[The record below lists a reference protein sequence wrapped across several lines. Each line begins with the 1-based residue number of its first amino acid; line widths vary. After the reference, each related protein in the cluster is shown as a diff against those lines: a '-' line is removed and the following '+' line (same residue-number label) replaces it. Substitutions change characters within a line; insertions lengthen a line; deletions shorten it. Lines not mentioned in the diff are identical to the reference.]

1 MRNKYP
7 ALVLAL
13 LLLFLSV
20 ASVLAETPSQAPA
33 VEEIVMENGNNRLSY
48 PQLTGLEDAAVQQL
62 INDDIV
68 LSADLTSHMITLA
81 TLAPDSLWGLQV
93 SYEACVNER
102 VASFVI
108 SAEGKMPNNR
118 QGQTNTPLTYD
129 LQTGRRL
136 TAADLFT
143 NETEAA
149 QWLEDEALRTLG
161 EEISDY
167 EDSSTLLPIPLDR
180 FSLDEYGITF
190 WYSPQQFTTIAGR
203 AGACRFDY
211 DEIRHLLNTAEDALP
226 VTSGLLKPVPDADA
240 QRLAVH
246 QAAQHRKLEQLPVTL
261 GEPMTDI
268 VARYALSRTPDEFPG
283 GRYFAMEHPL
293 FRSIYLISDAMQSG
307 YEHSVLEGIQLR
319 RGAFCGLLI
328 GQARQEEWRQ
338 LLGEPA
344 EMITVTESMAYDYAL
359 PAGNCDIYL
368 IDGCAVRFYADGQGV
383 LAAVQFELE

>member
-1 MRNKYP
+1 MRNKFT
-7 ALVLAL
+7 ALLLTL
-13 LLLFLSV
+13 LLLFLVS
-20 ASVLAETPSQAPA
+20 AAAAETPAGAPA
-33 VEEIVMENGNNRLSY
+33 VQSVVMEKDGNRLEY
-48 PQLTGLEDAAVQQL
+48 PQLSGLADAAIQQL

-68 LSADLTSHMITLA
+68 LSADLTSHMITFA
-81 TLAPDSLWGLQV
+81 TLTPDSLWGLQV

-136 TAADLFT
+136 TPADLFA
-143 NETEAA
+143 NEAEAA
-149 QWLEDEALRTLG
+149 QWLEEEALRTLG

-167 EDSSTLLPIPLDR
+167 EDSSALIPFPMDR

-190 WYSPQQFTTIAGR
+190 WYTPQQFTTIAGR

-211 DEIRHLLNTAEDALP
+211 DEIRHLLNTAEDGLP
-226 VTSGLLKPVPDADA
+226 VASGLLQPVPDADA
-240 QRLAVH
+240 QRMMIR
-246 QAAQHRKLEQLPVTL
+246 QAAENRRLPQLPVTL

-268 VARYALSRTPDEFPG
+268 VDRYALSRTPDEFPG

-293 FRSIYLISDAMQSG
+293 FRSIYLISDAMESG

-328 GQARQEEWRQ
+328 GKAAQEDWRQ
-338 LLGEPA
+338 LLGDPA
-344 EMITVTESMAYDYAL
+344 EIITITEGMAYDYGL
-359 PAGNCDIYL
+359 PAGSCDIYHTN
-368 IDGCAVRFYADGQGV
+368 GCTVRFYADDQGV

>member
-1 MRNKYP
+1 MRNNFP
-7 ALVLAL
+7 ALFLAF
-13 LLLFLSV
+13 LLLFLSA
-20 ASVLAETPSQAPA
+20 ASVLAETPSQTPS
-33 VEEIVMENGNNRLSY
+33 VESIVMENGENRLSY
-48 PQLTGLEDAAVQQL
+48 PQLSGLEDAAVQQL
-62 INDDIV
+62 INDDII

-81 TLAPDSLWGLQV
+81 TLTPDSLWGLQV

-118 QGQTNTPLTYD
+118 QGQTNVPLTYD

-143 NETEAA
+143 DTAQAA
-149 QWLEDEALRTLG
+149 EWLETEALRTLG

-167 EDSSTLLPIPLDR
+167 EDSSTLLPLPLDH
-180 FSLDEYGITF
+180 FSLDEFGITF
-190 WYSPQQFTTIAGR
+190 WYTPQQFTTISGQ
-203 AGACRFDY
+203 AGACRFDFV
-211 DEIRHLLNTAEDALP
+211 EVQHLLNAADDGIPAAAGMLLP
-226 VTSGLLKPVPDADA
+226 AVDDDA
-240 QRLAVH
+240 QRLAV
-246 QAAQHRKLEQLPVTL
+246 QQTAENRKLEQLPVTL

-268 VARYALSRTPDEFPG
+268 IQRYGLSRTPDEFPG
-283 GRYFAMEHPL
+283 GRYFAMEHPV
-293 FRSIYLISDAMQSG
+293 FRSVYLISDAMQSG

-328 GQARQEEWRQ
+328 GQARQEDWRQ
-338 LLGEPA
+338 LLGDPV
-344 EMITVTESMAYDYAL
+344 EMIVITESMAYDYAL

-368 IDGCAVRFYADGQGV
+368 INGCAVRFYSDRQSV